1 MQEFQIEMKKED
13 FAEEFRPEDEIFQ
26 LKRKSWKKPA
36 NSKQNYGNE
45 LIPNFSR
52 VTLSQLS
59 QMSVGNKHL
68 LVSSANAALFYWDQI
83 EDITLGIR

>member
-1 MQEFQIEMKKED
+1 MKKED

-59 QMSVGNKHL
+59 
-68 LVSSANAALFYWDQI
+68 
-83 EDITLGIR
+83 